1 MTPTVAIARANRPP
15 APVPCTARAATS
27 WPMLCESPQRTEPK
41 RKIEIAT
48 MYSRRRPW
56 MSPSFP
62 YNGTVTAI
70 AST

>member
-1 MTPTVAIARANRPP
+1 MTPTVAMARANKPP
-15 APVPCTARAATS
+15 APTPAPREAATQ
-27 WPMLCESPQRTEPK
+27 LAHALREPAEHGAE

-62 YNGTVTAI
+62 YSGTVTAI